1 MNKYDSSKSQSYTPD
16 GRRDELGYLDSTTSG
31 FWSRDK
37 ITFGDIK
44 LENHDFIESVSDGSN
59 SNIILIFSCPWRK
72 CDR

>member
-16 GRRDELGYLDSTTSG
+16 GRREEIGYLDSKTSG

-44 LENHDFIESVSDGSN
+44 LENHDFIESVSNKG
-59 SNIILIFSCPWRK
+59 NISITCPTVLFSFFYTF
-72 CDR
+72 